1 MRRSRGARSSPFLI
15 MKPTIVIT
23 SVILFGSGLGVRA
36 DSLWT
41 SPTNSEKSLY
51 ADHKAS
57 RKGDILTVVIA
68 EQVAQSSSQ
77 SKKSGKSSSVDA
89 GVTSFLFPGSGL
101 GTHKGVLPS
110 TGFKGTN
117 AFSGSG
123 EVSNSQS
130 LTGRAAVLVAD
141 VLPNGNL
148 VIEGA
153 RVITFSGET
162 QYVVLHGIV
171 RADDVGADNTVTST
185 NIADVRV
192 EFISEGELTDAQ
204 KRGWLTKLV
213 DVLKPY

>member
-1 MRRSRGARSSPFLI
+1 MKNIFLS
-15 MKPTIVIT
+15 TL
-23 SVILFGSGLGVRA
+23 ILAIGSAVSGRA

-41 SPTNSEKSLY
+41 SPANPERSMF

-57 RKGDILTVVIA
+57 RRGDILTVVIS
-68 EQVAQSSSQ
+68 ESVAQTSSQ
-77 SKKSGKSSSVDA
+77 SKSSTKSSKVDA
-89 GVTSFLFPGSGL
+89 SVSSFLFANSGMGKL
-101 GTHKGVLPS
+101 KGGLPS
-110 TGFKGTN
+110 TS
-117 AFSGSG
+117 FSGKNDFAG
-123 EVSNSQS
+123 TGDIKNSQS
-130 LTGRAAVLVAD
+130 LSGQAAVLVSD

-171 RADDVGADNTVTST
+171 RADDVSSANTVASS

-213 DVLKPY
+213 DTLRPY

>member
-1 MRRSRGARSSPFLI
+1 
-15 MKPTIVIT
+15 MKNFQVII
-23 SVILFGSGLGVRA
+23 SVLLFGAALSAQA

-41 SPTNSEKSLY
+41 SPSNAERSMY
-51 ADHKAS
+51 ADRKAA

-89 GVTSFLFPGSGL
+89 SVSSFLFPSSGM
-101 GTHKGVLPS
+101 GKHKGELPV
-110 TGFKGTN
+110 TGMSASN
-117 AFSGSG
+117 DFSGSG
-123 EVSNSQS
+123 EVSNTQS
-130 LTGRAAVLVAD
+130 ITGRAAVLVAD

-171 RADDVGADNTVTST
+171 RADDVTSANTVTST

-213 DVLKPY
+213 DRLRPY